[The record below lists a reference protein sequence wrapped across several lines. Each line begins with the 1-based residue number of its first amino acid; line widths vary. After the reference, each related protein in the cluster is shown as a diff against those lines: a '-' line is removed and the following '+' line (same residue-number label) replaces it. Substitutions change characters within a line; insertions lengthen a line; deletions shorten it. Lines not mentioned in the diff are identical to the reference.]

1 MSYTML
7 NGVVFSDSPPLHWSF
22 YFGMRDQIMM
32 NMN

>member
-1 MSYTML
+1 MFYTML
-7 NGVVFSDSPPLHWSF
+7 NGVVFSEPRPLSF